1 MKCGLNVTT
10 DGGGGNLAAGINK
23 LHAAVLKEQGVK
35 KKSTT
40 RSTATR
46 VGYQIQCTKF
56 MTRNNSFSS
65 NNETRSIRIII

>member
-40 RSTATR
+40 RSTATEL
-46 VGYQIQCTKF
+46 VIKYNVQ
-56 MTRNNSFSS
+56 SL
-65 NNETRSIRIII
+65 